1 MSGHSKWSTIK
12 HKKGA
17 ADAKR
22 GKIFTKVI
30 KEITVAARIGG
41 GDIDGNPRLRLA
53 VQKAKEV
60 NMPQENVTRA
70 IKKGTGELEGV
81 QYEEISYEG
90 YGPGGV
96 AIFMEVMTDNKNR
109 TVGELRA
116 ILGKNGGNMGENG
129 CVAWI
134 FEQKGLITV
143 KMSEK
148 GEEELLE
155 LAIDAGGDDMQTVDD
170 YYEITTSVESFES
183 VRKAI
188 EDAGIKTQS
197 SELTRIPQNTVNVLT
212 EFSHLIRKALSKKI
226 DMKFLP
232 KVSFIGDKSFDYA
245 EKIEKYRQLI
255 GLKHIMLLQQFPGI
269 DYQKILKSMTLFSE
283 NVIPR
288 FGADGN

>member
-17 ADAKR
+17 TDAKR

-41 GDIDGNPRLRLA
+41 GDVDGNPRLRLA
-53 VQKAKEV
+53 VQKAKEA

-81 QYEEISYEG
+81 QYQEISYEG

-109 TVGELRA
+109 TISELRA
-116 ILGKNGGNMGENG
+116 VLDKNGGNMGENG

-134 FEQKGLITV
+134 FEKKGTITI
-143 KMSEK
+143 MTSEK
-148 GEEELLE
+148 NEEELLE
-155 LAIDAGGDDMQTVDD
+155 LAIDAGGDDLQTVDD
-170 YYEITTSVESFES
+170 HYEITTSIETFES

-188 EDAGIKTQS
+188 ESSGIKVQS
-197 SELTRIPQNTVNVLT
+197 AELTRIPQNMVNVEEKNCKSLLRLMDMLEDHDDIQKVYSNFDIT
-212 EFSHLIRKALSKKI
+212 DELIAI
-226 DMKFLP
+226 M
-232 KVSFIGDKSFDYA
+232 
-245 EKIEKYRQLI
+245 EKN
-255 GLKHIMLLQQFPGI
+255 
-269 DYQKILKSMTLFSE
+269 S
-283 NVIPR
+283 
-288 FGADGN
+288 